1 MRSFLN
7 LLILMMLISPINSFC
22 QNTNS
27 YNIDVILSSEDKTLI
42 INQVMKFKNTSN
54 ISIKEIVLEDW
65 ANSYVNNRTRLAK
78 RISDEYSRS
87 FTFAKKKQRGSTL
100 IKSIASD
107 NIESWSVSKKTSD
120 IINVYLKKELKKG
133 ESIEIEINYIVKLP
147 DSKFT
152 GYGFDNNNNFYL
164 KNWLI
169 VFSNISKLNWSSQSN
184 LNLNDQ
190 SLKKSSYK
198 LKMSFD
204 KSYNLFTNLSV
215 NKTEILIDK
224 KNVYL
229 SGYDINNVKIDLL
242 IDKTYTNFQN
252 FNNEI
257 ETDIFKT
264 SSLEEAEIKIKRV
277 NNFIKDYFNDKS
289 DLKLLVAQSDYD
301 SNPFYGLNQLPSFIS
316 PFSDEFLEEIVFLKS
331 FIVNYLNQKLN
342 LNRRESHWIYTGLE
356 IFIINKYINDYYP
369 KVRFIGKLSGISFLK
384 NYEISK
390 MNFND
395 LFLNYSEYVQRLNLH
410 QSDDQSSEYLTR
422 INHDIASPYHSGVG
436 LIYIENLI
444 GEKDFKDLIEKIN
457 TIYSREELNN
467 LFLSYNNKDL
477 SWFIEDYIGNRQ
489 SLDLRLRKINANEIK
504 VEEKNNISIPYSI
517 GYLKNDTLIQNIDFD
532 EYTKIKIPNFDFD
545 YIIINPKV
553 SLPELKKSNNWMY
566 NKSNLNL
573 KPLKLKFIGDLEN
586 PRFKTL
592 YLRPEVTYNLY
603 DGISPGFNLL
613 NKGLKNKLFSYELF
627 TQYASKEETLVGSLN
642 LRYQLNNEL
651 KDNFS
656 TIFNLSYTSNHYKEN
671 LRYQVF
677 SPSVRINFRDNKN
690 LRSKVKKSLS
700 LSLYSVNKDTNI
712 QNNNLLDKYSI
723 YNLGYYYSDIGIIK
737 YMKSSVNTEFS
748 DNFGKI
754 NLVFDFRRLLKS
766 NRQLQA
772 RIYLGKFFWNNDQFD
787 NFNYNLGRSGG
798 YLFLNNYLG
807 RSESTGL
814 LSQQFIMAGGGF
826 KSFFKDPTTNN
837 FMLASNLNIGIWKWI
852 EGYLDMGML
861 KDTNEDSRYFYGTG
875 LRLNLLPDF
884 FELYFPISSSNG
896 FELNDYRY
904 KNKIRF
910 IVSYNLESLGKLF
923 SRRWL

>member
-27 YNIDVILSSEDKTLI
+27 YNIDVTLSSEDKTLI

-289 DLKLLVAQSDYD
+289 DLKLLVPQSDYD

-444 GEKDFKDLIEKIN
+444 GEKDFKNLIEKIN

-613 NKGLKNKLFSYELF
+613 NKGLKNKLFNYELF

-737 YMKSSVNTEFS
+737 YLKSSVNTEFS
-748 DNFGKI
+748 NNFGKI

-861 KDTNEDSRYFYGTG
+861 KDTNEDFRYFYGTG

>member
-1 MRSFLN
+1 
-7 LLILMMLISPINSFC
+7 MMLISPINSFC

-27 YNIDVILSSEDKTLI
+27 YNIDVILSPEDKILI

-100 IKSIASD
+100 IKSIDSD

-289 DLKLLVAQSDYD
+289 DLKLLVPQSDYD

-444 GEKDFKDLIEKIN
+444 GEKDFKNLIEKIN

-467 LFLSYNNKDL
+467 LFLSYNDKDL

-613 NKGLKNKLFSYELF
+613 NKGLKNKLFNYELF

-642 LRYQLNNEL
+642 LRYQLNSEL

>member
-27 YNIDVILSSEDKTLI
+27 YNIDATLSSEDKTLI

-204 KSYNLFTNLSV
+204 KSYDLFTNLSV

-289 DLKLLVAQSDYD
+289 DLKLLVPQSDYD

-444 GEKDFKDLIEKIN
+444 GEKDFKNLIEKIN

-532 EYTKIKIPNFDFD
+532 EYTKIKIPNFEFD

-613 NKGLKNKLFSYELF
+613 NKGLKNKLFNYELF

-700 LSLYSVNKDTNI
+700 LSLFSVNKDTNI

-737 YMKSSVNTEFS
+737 YLKSSVNTEFS
-748 DNFGKI
+748 NNFGKI

>member
-1 MRSFLN
+1 
-7 LLILMMLISPINSFC
+7 MMLISPINSFC

-27 YNIDVILSSEDKTLI
+27 YNIDATLSSEDKTLI

-120 IINVYLKKELKKG
+120 IINVYLKKELKRG

-204 KSYNLFTNLSV
+204 KSYDLFTNLSV

-289 DLKLLVAQSDYD
+289 DLKLLVPQSDYD

-444 GEKDFKDLIEKIN
+444 GEKDFKNLIEKIN

-613 NKGLKNKLFSYELF
+613 NKGLKNKLFNYELF

-700 LSLYSVNKDTNI
+700 LSLFSVNKDTNI

-737 YMKSSVNTEFS
+737 YLKSSVNTEFS
-748 DNFGKI
+748 NNFGKI

-861 KDTNEDSRYFYGTG
+861 KDTNEDFRYFYGTG

>member
-289 DLKLLVAQSDYD
+289 DLKLLVPQSDYD

-444 GEKDFKDLIEKIN
+444 GEKDFKNLIEKIN

-613 NKGLKNKLFSYELF
+613 NKGLKNKLFNYELF

-642 LRYQLNNEL
+642 LRYQLNSEL

-737 YMKSSVNTEFS
+737 YLKSSVNTEFS
-748 DNFGKI
+748 NNFGKI

-861 KDTNEDSRYFYGTG
+861 KDTNEDFRYFYGTG

>member
-1 MRSFLN
+1 
-7 LLILMMLISPINSFC
+7 MMLISPINSFC

-27 YNIDVILSSEDKTLI
+27 YNIDVILSPEDKTLI

-120 IINVYLKKELKKG
+120 IINVYLKKELKRG

-289 DLKLLVAQSDYD
+289 DLKLLVPQSDYD

-444 GEKDFKDLIEKIN
+444 GEKDFKNLIEKIT

-467 LFLSYNNKDL
+467 LFLSYNDKDL

-504 VEEKNNISIPYSI
+504 VEEKNDISIPYSI

-532 EYTKIKIPNFDFD
+532 EYTKIKIPNFEFD

-613 NKGLKNKLFSYELF
+613 NKGLKNKPFNYELF

-700 LSLYSVNKDTNI
+700 LSLFSVNKDTNI

-861 KDTNEDSRYFYGTG
+861 KDTNEDFRYFYGTG